1 MCGRYTQTQ
10 TLKALAERFGAL
22 ADGIDSGPRYNIA
35 PSQQAVIVRAEQRP
49 VLRNA
54 RWGLVPSWAKDPA
67 IGHTLINARAETV
80 SEKPSFKRAQESRRC
95 LVPADGFYEWAR
107 KGSNKI
113 PHRFTL
119 KDGGLFSFAG
129 LWETWRAPDGGSLES
144 FTIVTTQAND
154 LLKSVHDRMPV
165 ILRRE
170 DEPLWLDP
178 KTGATAQVKGLLR
191 PYPAEEMAAAE
202 VSPLVNSPKNDGPD
216 CLAAPE
222 PPDGLLPL

>member
-1 MCGRYTQTQ
+1 MR
-10 TLKALAERFGAL
+10 L
-22 ADGIDSGPRYNIA
+22 
-35 PSQQAVIVRAEQRP
+35 
-49 VLRNA
+49 A

-67 IGHTLINARAETV
+67 IGAKLINARAETLA
-80 SEKPSFKRAQESRRC
+80 EKPSFKRALESRRC

-107 KGSNKI
+107 KGSRKI

-119 KDGGLFSFAG
+119 KDGGLFAFAG
-129 LWETWRAPDGGSLES
+129 LRETWREPGGGLLES

-178 KTGATAQVKGLLR
+178 KTGATAEVKGLLR
-191 PYPAEEMAAAE
+191 PFPAEDMAAAE
-202 VSPLVNSPKNDGPD
+202 VSPLVNSPKNDGPA
-216 CLAAPE
+216 CLAAPQ
-222 PPDGLLPL
+222 PPDDLLPLF